1 MKTLALLFALTS
13 LQAQPVLDESGWKM
27 EHNGCWLK
35 GNTLWECTAGTIC
48 LEHEDGLPASTL
60 RLYGADAQ
68 ILGEL
73 STPQSINMRLN
84 DAGNRLAWYNGSELC
99 LLDLANWSL
108 EHFPGSPIFTFD
120 GEELVSQIFVDEHVQ
135 LCRGSERWELPEPVR
150 AFRWHHGQL
159 FLSLSRG
166 MLALKDQQLYSL
178 ESQPNLSHP
187 APQVVSSREHESI
200 PYPLESLPGP
210 DHPVGNSY
218 GEHQYYGGSPY
229 LHPGVD
235 FLGNANE
242 EVRAVKSGVVK
253 AVLTTGGSF
262 YWRVAV
268 GPATADNSQGYLYAH
283 LNEASITVMPG
294 DSVHVG
300 QVLGTLVDWPVAGFT
315 HLHFARIADT
325 GLQWDGNWWTLDDP
339 LQDVV
344 GLEDLQPPV
353 FEDCFPGELFAFR
366 GDDGLYQDP
375 QNLSGTLS
383 VIAHVHDIVNSDW
396 RLDVSRLEW
405 ELVSSTSQETVFS
418 SAALPRDFAL
428 DVYGSS
434 EVSSAILNTIY
445 STDTVLETLGNY
457 DVREYYPILTSDNG
471 DGIYQPED
479 GEVRLNTALYSDGE
493 YLLRVT
499 AHDAM
504 GNQQEAT
511 MSIGL
516 ANQLR
521 ITDLRISLVGSDVL
535 LEWTPLDPASS
546 YIVERRLSDESW
558 LEIAQ
563 TTTASWQD
571 SNVLQTQERASYR
584 VRCILQR

>member
-35 GNTLWECTAGTIC
+35 GNALWECPVGTLC
-48 LEHEDGLPASTL
+48 LEHEDGLPGSTL
-60 RLYGADAQ
+60 RLYGAGAQ
-68 ILGEL
+68 LLGEL
-73 STPQSINMRLN
+73 CTPQSINMQLN
-84 DAGNRLAWYNGSELC
+84 DTGSLLAWYNGHELC
-99 LLDLANWSL
+99 LLDLASWSV
-108 EHFPGSPIFTFD
+108 EHFPGSPLFTFD
-120 GEELVSQIFVDEHVQ
+120 GQALVSQIFVDEHVQ
-135 LCRGSERWELPEPVR
+135 LCRGSERWELPKPVR
-150 AFRWHHGQL
+150 AFGWHHGQL
-159 FLSLSRG
+159 LLSLSRG
-166 MLALKDQQLYSL
+166 MLALKDQQLSTF
-178 ESQPNLSHP
+178 ESQPNFSRP
-187 APQVVSSREHESI
+187 APQPASCREHESI

-253 AVLTTGGSF
+253 AVLTTGGSL

-268 GPATADNSQGYLYAH
+268 GPASADSSQGYLYAH

-300 QVLGTLVDWPVAGFT
+300 QVLGTLVDWPVADFT
-315 HLHFARIADT
+315 HLHFARIADS

-339 LQDVV
+339 LQDVD
-344 GLEDLQPPV
+344 GLQDLQPPV

-366 GDDGLYQDP
+366 ADDGQYQNP
-375 QNLSGTLS
+375 QELQGSLSL
-383 VIAHVHDIVNSDW
+383 IAHVHDLVNSSW

-405 ELVSSTSQETVFS
+405 ELLPATSTEPVAAG
-418 SAALPRDFAL
+418 AALPRDFAL

-457 DVREYYPILTSDNG
+457 DVREYYSMLTSDNG
-471 DGIYQPED
+471 DGLYQPED
-479 GEVRLNTALYSDGE
+479 AAVRLNTALYSDGD

-504 GNQQEAT
+504 GNQSQASME
-511 MSIGL
+511 IRL
-516 ANQLR
+516 ANHPR
-521 ITDLRISLVGSDVL
+521 ITDLSISQQGSNML
-535 LEWTPLDPASS
+535 LEWTPLDGAVA
-546 YIVERRLSDESW
+546 YIIERQLPGEDWVYLAETSANVW
-558 LEIAQ
+558 LDSEI
-563 TTTASWQD
+563 
-571 SNVLQTQERASYR
+571 LQFETQACYR
-584 VRCILQR
+584 VRCQFSR